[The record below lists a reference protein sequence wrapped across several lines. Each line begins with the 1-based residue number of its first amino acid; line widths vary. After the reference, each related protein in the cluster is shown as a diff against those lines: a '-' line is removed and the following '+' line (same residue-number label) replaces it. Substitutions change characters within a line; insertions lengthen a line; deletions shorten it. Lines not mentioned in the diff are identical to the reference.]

1 MRLPDLPLRAKS
13 LKNGG
18 TTLLQHTTDVMDAI
32 CYMAPK
38 LGFEAQLPLVR
49 KAAALH
55 DAGKAHPK
63 FRSALAIAD
72 GHKVWDSRFEE
83 REWEKLIHRHE
94 YSSLLLL
101 PCFPKEEWQPLTE
114 LILAHHKSLENDRT
128 ERGFTDLMKHGGEV
142 VYKNHFKEAATWMPQ
157 AVDMLRELGY
167 EVEVP
172 DGEKIE
178 EAWEF
183 LCQFAVDN
191 SELRD
196 WSPFRGLLMAADHF
210 ASAMGPATRTALSK
224 TFGVPDVSAF
234 EPKEPG
240 GVLFPLS
247 DVPADD
253 FRKHTLVVAPTGA
266 GKTNFLMRRC
276 KGRRI
281 FYTLP
286 FQASINAMWDR
297 FRKDL
302 PQTSVRM
309 QHAASRLVLK
319 REEGEKFEEE
329 YPLHGLV
336 GASVKVLTPHQM
348 ATIIFALPGFES
360 VMLDLKGTAVILDEI
375 HTYSDVSRSMVLE
388 IVKVLLRLD
397 CAIHIG
403 TATMPQKMYEE
414 LLALLGGPD
423 VVYEVRLTDPQ
434 LDSYNRHRVHKL
446 EDWSAAD
453 AIMEKAMAD
462 EEKVLIV
469 CNTVKQAQNVFKEL
483 EEKFGDYAHMLVHSR
498 FRRKDRADKEVDLRE
513 KYEGKGTPGIRP
525 CWVVAT
531 QVVEVSLDISFD
543 RMITAC
549 APMDALIQRFGRINR
564 RRTMAALGT
573 QKPVH
578 IVKPT
583 GSQLPYDT
591 EVVQSTYDALPDN
604 GALLEERHLQELLNH
619 IYPELPEAVEID
631 AHLVWRGEEFL
642 LPPLCNHQNSVLQD
656 VLDISSATCIL
667 EDDREAYENGNWD
680 SRPDLEIPVSY
691 SAIGWTAKKHRY
703 IQLET
708 GSRPFVVPQKEEEHR
723 RLGLILHEYDSFL

>member
-32 CYMAPK
+32 FHMAPR
-38 LGFEAQLPLVR
+38 LGFEGQLALVR

-55 DAGKAHPK
+55 DCGKAHPK

-83 REWEKLIHRHE
+83 REWEKMIHRHE

-101 PCFPKEEWQPLTE
+101 PCFPKEEWEALTE
-114 LILAHHKSLENDRT
+114 LILAHHKSMEDDKA
-128 ERGFTDLMKHGGEV
+128 ERGFIDLMKHGCDV
-142 VYKNHFKEAATWMPQ
+142 IYRNHFKESATWMPQ
-157 AVDMLRELGY
+157 AVEMLRELGY
-167 EVEVP
+167 DVSVP
-172 DGEKIE
+172 EAE
-178 EAWEF
+178 EITAAWDF
-183 LCQFAVDN
+183 LCEFAA
-191 SELRD
+191 EKRQLRN
-196 WSPFRGLLMAADHF
+196 WSPLRGLLMAADHF
-210 ASAMGPATRTALSK
+210 ASAMGPKTDAAVQK
-224 TFGVPDVSAF
+224 TFAIPDITAF
-234 EPKEPG
+234 EPKTPG

-247 DVPADD
+247 DVAVNDA
-253 FRKHTLVVAPTGA
+253 RKHTLVVAPTGA

-302 PQTSVRM
+302 PQTGVRM

-348 ATIIFALPGFES
+348 ASIIFALPGFES

-403 TATMPQKMYEE
+403 TATMPAKMYEE

-423 VVYEVRLTDPQ
+423 AVYEVRLSDPQ
-434 LDSYNRHRVHKL
+434 LDTYNRHCVYKL
-446 EDWSAAD
+446 EDWSEAEAVV
-453 AIMEKAMAD
+453 EKAMAND
-462 EEKVLIV
+462 EKVLIV
-469 CNTVKQAQNVFKEL
+469 CNTVKQAQKVFGEL
-483 EEKFGDYAHMLVHSR
+483 EEKFGDYPNMLIHSR
-498 FRRKDRADKEVDLRE
+498 FRRKDRAEKEIALRE
-513 KYEGKGTPGIRP
+513 TFEGKGTPGLRP

-564 RRTMAALGT
+564 RRTLAALGT

-578 IVKPT
+578 IVKPV
-583 GSQLPYDT
+583 GSQLPYDK
-591 EVVQSTYDALPDN
+591 EIVCATYEALPDE
-604 GALLEERHLQELLNH
+604 GGLLEERNLQSLLDT
-619 IYPELPEAVEID
+619 IYPELPKAIEID
-631 AHLVWRGEEFL
+631 AHLAWRDADFL
-642 LPPLCNHQNSVLQD
+642 LPPMCNRQNSVLQD

-667 EDDREAYENGNWD
+667 ESDRDAYENGNWD

-703 IQLET
+703 IQLEA
-708 GSRPFVVPQKEEEHR
+708 GSRPFVVPQTEEEHQ